1 MADALF
7 HLHIRCDLV
16 HRHVAGTLDH
26 DLHVLVPRTLRK
38 VPKLDQLTDLT
49 GVGGI
54 VDAAGTERVTERDG
68 HVVAA
73 QDVQNIVVIL
83 EERVFVARHL
93 HPREQQRAAA
103 RDDVHFSSLAHE
115 GLDRASVDA
124 CVNGHEVHALLRVRL
139 NDAEEV
145 LRGDLE
151 QILLKIADR
160 VVHRHRADH
169 GRRHI
174 DELFAERVGLAV
186 VGQIHNGFRAHVD
199 GHAHLAQLHLIVL
212 AVARNAEIDVD
223 LDVGSVADRFRGQ
236 AFVVDVRR
244 NRNRTLCDSFHD
256 ELDRAVLLAGDRLDL
271 RRDDAA
277 LRGIHLRCIISH
289 GY

>member
-1 MADALF
+1 MAGA
-7 HLHIRCDLV
+7 
-16 HRHVAGTLDH
+16 LDH
-26 DLHVLVPRTLRK
+26 DLNVLVPRTLRK
-38 VPKLDQLTDLT
+38 VSKLDQFTDLT
-49 GVGGI
+49 GVGRI
-54 VDAAGTERVTERDG
+54 VDAAGTKRVTERDRDI
-68 HVVAA
+68 VAA

-103 RDDVHFSSLAHE
+103 RDDVHFASLTHE

-124 CVNGHEVHALLRVRL
+124 CVNGHEVHALLRMRL

-151 QILLKIADR
+151 QIFFEIADR
-160 VVHRHRADH
+160 VVHRHGADH

-186 VGQIHNGFRAHVD
+186 VGQVHNRFRAHVD

-212 AVARNAEIDVD
+212 AVTRNAEIDVD
-223 LDVGSVADRFRGQ
+223 LDASSVADRFCGQ